1 MSQSIVVEAVF
12 AAKCIGVG
20 VMIAVAYDLLRIL
33 RNCVR
38 HNRMAISAEDLVYW
52 VLCAFFI
59 FAVLY
64 CENDGILRWY
74 CVAGAAL
81 GMFVYEKTLSP
92 YFVHI
97 MSTVVQ
103 KTIYLVARGVSWI
116 LKPLKSLFFG
126 LRKVGAKLC
135 KFFTKRKKR
144 ANK

>member
-1 MSQSIVVEAVF
+1 MSQSIIVEAVF

-33 RNCVR
+33 RNCIS
-38 HNRMAISAEDLVYW
+38 HNKIAISAEDFIYW
-52 VLCAFFI
+52 VLCALFI

-64 CENDGILRWY
+64 CENDGIMRWY
-74 CVAGAAL
+74 CVAGAVL

-97 MSTVVQ
+97 MSTVVK
-103 KTIYLVARGVSWI
+103 KTIYLVGRGVIW
-116 LKPLKSLFFG
+116 LLRPLKCLFSG
-126 LRKVGAKLC
+126 LRKVGSKLC

-144 ANK
+144 VNK